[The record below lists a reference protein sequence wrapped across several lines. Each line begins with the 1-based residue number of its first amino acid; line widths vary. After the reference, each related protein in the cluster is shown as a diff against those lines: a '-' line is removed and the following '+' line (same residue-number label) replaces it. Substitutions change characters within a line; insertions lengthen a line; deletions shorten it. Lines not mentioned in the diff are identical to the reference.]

1 MKFPVF
7 RIRDRSD
14 IVPYY
19 LFFFFFVFI
28 DSSSTFTLFL
38 IQADK
43 VKLENNVSLLLCFLP
58 LNLVRMQQGCADDGK
73 SICECYTPTQQLSH
87 VGWKLHSHSGSTH
100 PVTWFQA
107 RSQPAGDLVELSS
120 HL

>member
-14 IVPYY
+14 IVPYH
-19 LFFFFFVFI
+19 LFFFI
-28 DSSSTFTLFL
+28 DSLSTFTLFL

-43 VKLENNVSLLLCFLP
+43 VKLGNNVSLLLCFLL
-58 LNLVRMQQGCADDGK
+58 LNHVRMEQGCADDGK
-73 SICECYTPTQQLSH
+73 SVYECCTPTQQLSH
-87 VGWKLHSHSGSTH
+87 VGWKFHSHSGSAH

-107 RSQPAGDLVELSS
+107 LGQPAGDPGGAE
-120 HL
+120 